1 MSYCRETLEIDFSA
15 WFEPYVRR
23 WLAMTDT
30 QTSEWV
36 NRAISKDAVR
46 LPLLISRLSPS
57 TDRILNVQF
66 EPEETATHSSSIVD
80 LIESCKAPVEF
91 ILSLKWPEEYGHAK
105 FLTGLSRV
113 SLPFLFSLLRVDV
126 LTS

>member
-1 MSYCRETLEIDFSA
+1 MRK
-15 WFEPYVRR
+15 

-36 NRAISKDAVR
+36 NRAISKDAVS
-46 LPLLISRLSPS
+46 LIISFSSHRNRLS
-57 TDRILNVQF
+57 ILTIRFCIQF

-91 ILSLKWPEEYGHAK
+91 ILGLKWPDEYGHAK

-113 SLPFLFSLLRVDV
+113 CPSSLSSLG
-126 LTS
+126 SGN